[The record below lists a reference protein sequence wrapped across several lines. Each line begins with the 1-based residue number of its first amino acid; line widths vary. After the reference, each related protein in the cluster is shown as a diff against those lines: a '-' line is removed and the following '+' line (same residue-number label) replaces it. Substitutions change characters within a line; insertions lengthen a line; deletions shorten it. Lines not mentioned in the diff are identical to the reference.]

1 MEDMEAKLGAILG
14 NPQMMQQI
22 MSMAQSFQSQPE
34 QPPAPSEEAGIPDID
49 FATVQRITSLIGKTG
64 IDPQQRA
71 LLGALAP
78 YLSSQ
83 RIRKLEKAMRAA
95 KLAGMAS
102 HLFGNLGR

>member
-1 MEDMEAKLGAILG
+1 MEDMESKLGAILN

-22 MSMAQSFQSQPE
+22 MSLAQNFQSEPAPPQPE
-34 QPPAPSEEAGIPDID
+34 ENTALPDID
-49 FATVQRITSLIGKTG
+49 FATVQKLTSLIGKTG
-64 IDPQQRA
+64 IDSHQRA

-83 RIRKLEKAMRAA
+83 RISKLEKAMRAA

-102 HLFGNLGR
+102 HFFGNLGR